1 MLSSTAWNHDLVPAG
16 DGVWAASSGG
26 LVRWQADGTST
37 VFTAA
42 DGLPFNH
49 TRALLPMPD
58 GSLWAAGN
66 YAAAHITPDGEGLG
80 EVRVYA
86 EPEGLPLGE
95 SPAFMLDG
103 DGSVWIA
110 SSYAP
115 QPIYRFD
122 GAVWRPV
129 DLPTDDPVVQD
140 LALEI
145 TSMLRGQD
153 GAFWL
158 GLNRDGILRLDDDIW
173 THFGTEEGVPEE
185 GIGRLLEDR
194 SGVLWAAAGEGGL
207 LRFAS
212 ETGRWQRVE
221 LPRPDEPVYWIAQL
235 PDDSLWASGYDS
247 IVASTDG
254 GGRWAPVATR
264 DDGLTYPTAVVQDE
278 SGRVWVAASNG
289 VGMYEDGQ
297 WRRWQRAGELAG
309 PSVGQLVEAPD
320 GKLWTLPE
328 YGGPPSVVDLA
339 TGQAEGVAGLKEINV
354 RALAFTGD
362 ATWAGTSDGLLRLK
376 GGSQRLLDQG
386 DGLPAD
392 EVTTLLATPGT
403 LWIGTVGGL
412 AGYDLHHRAD
422 HRHSRGAGRPV
433 WWMPCC
439 WRPTAPFGWGHT
451 GATRD
456 RRWPWTASQERS
468 TAGGRTARLPFGADR
483 SWVRALAADD
493 DGGIWVSLSNGVQR
507 WDGRTWTEWTGTEGG
522 PTNDIFA
529 FLMHDGAMW
538 AAGDSSRGI
547 YGWNSQDGWQRIR
560 ALACDGRHQCHEGD
574 P

>member
-1 MLSSTAWNHDLVPAG
+1 
-16 DGVWAASSGG
+16 
-26 LVRWQADGTST
+26 
-37 VFTAA
+37 
-42 DGLPFNH
+42 
-49 TRALLPMPD
+49 
-58 GSLWAAGN
+58 
-66 YAAAHITPDGEGLG
+66 
-80 EVRVYA
+80 
-86 EPEGLPLGE
+86 
-95 SPAFMLDG
+95 MLDG

-158 GLNRDGILRLDDDIW
+158 GLNQDGILRLDDDIW
-173 THFGTEEGVPEE
+173 THFGTEQGVPEE

-254 GGRWAPVATR
+254 GGRWAPVATG
-264 DDGLTYPTAVVQDE
+264 DDGITSPTAVVQDE

-289 VGMYEDGQ
+289 VGVYEDGQ

-354 RALAFTGD
+354 RALAFAGD

-412 AGYDLHHRAD
+412 AGYDLRTEQITGTVQALGGQVVDAMLLAPDGALWVGSHWGD
-422 HRHSRGAGRPV
+422 EGSRMALYRFAG
-433 WWMPCC
+433 
-439 WRPTAPFGWGHT
+439 TEH
-451 GATRD
+451 
-456 RRWPWTASQERS
+456 RRWSNGE
-468 TAGGRTARLPFGADR
+468 LPFGADR
-483 SWVRALAADD
+483 NWVRTLAADN
-493 DGGIWVSLSNGVQR
+493 DGGIWASLSNGVHR
-507 WDGRTWTEWTGTEGG
+507 WDGNTWTEWTGAEGG

-529 FLMHDGAMW
+529 FLMHGEAMW
-538 AAGDSSRGI
+538 AAGDASRGI
-547 YGWNSQDGWQRIR
+547 YGWNGQDGWQRVR
-560 ALACDGRHQCHEGD
+560 ALAATGVINAMKVIRDGTLWLATNDGLLRYG